1 MSMALKDKVKQN
13 NPKNSKEADEKVVG
27 DKNQ

>member
-13 NPKNSKEADEKVVG
+13 NPKNSEADEKVVG